1 MGAIKLTLLPN
12 MRDRV
17 RLRIADMALIGGD
30 LDLWKIKLN
39 EGSPTQFFSFSTLG
53 LIQYFITLKK

>member
-1 MGAIKLTLLPN
+1 MGAIKLTLLSN

-30 LDLWKIKLN
+30 LDLWKITKD
-39 EGSPTQFFSFSTLG
+39 
-53 LIQYFITLKK
+53 